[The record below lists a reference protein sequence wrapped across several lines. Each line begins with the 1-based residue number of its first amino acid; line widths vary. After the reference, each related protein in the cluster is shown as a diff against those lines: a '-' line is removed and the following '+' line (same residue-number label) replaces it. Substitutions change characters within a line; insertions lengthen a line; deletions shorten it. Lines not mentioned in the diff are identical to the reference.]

1 MFAMGSP
8 LIGSFMNNVGFA
20 ISPEF
25 SRFSSFLFLM
35 LLDIYIQADFPMW
48 IHAQTSALMK
58 TQTSDVKT
66 CNGQSLGCI
75 SHLSEEC
82 GSGQ

>member
-1 MFAMGSP
+1 MGY
-8 LIGSFMNNVGFA
+8 I
-20 ISPEF
+20 
-25 SRFSSFLFLM
+25 FLEATKIKFKKKK
-35 LLDIYIQADFPMW
+35 QALAGQ

-82 GSGQ
+82 GSGP